1 MLVLTSKRVIYIR
14 HNPVMGGWSSDWEY
28 EYARMELRV
37 PTVMQEGARW
47 CIILAPLVTSPV
59 F

>member
-1 MLVLTSKRVIYIR
+1 MTSKRVIYIR